1 MKAKVLFLSLSI
13 SFGFIACD
21 SDEDTTAPIIEH
33 VHGSEEVAVGDD
45 FEVDADF
52 SDNEELGQA
61 KFDIHDIFDGHDHG
75 KVASSWSETRTV
87 ELSGQ
92 DAEAEETFTVPAN
105 ATAGPYHVVVQC
117 TDAAGN
123 SAEFKEFDF
132 WVTSAEAPQYTVSSP
147 MDDQDYDVNDV
158 VSFTGSV
165 DDMSGIEEVFV
176 RVFEDEGDH
185 DGHDH
190 DDEGEHDHEPV
201 YEEEIEAGGATS
213 FDLVNLT
220 PITLDASMFDEDHA
234 DFVIEISA
242 IDNDGHISRYE
253 IHGHMH

>member
-1 MKAKVLFLSLSI
+1 MKARVFILSLSI

-75 KVASSWSETRTV
+75 KIASSWSETRTV

-132 WVTSAEAPQYTVSSP
+132 WVTSDEAPQYAVTSP
-147 MDDQDYDVNDV
+147 MDDADYSFGDVIQIAGSVNDI
-158 VSFTGSV
+158 
-165 DDMSGIEEVFV
+165 SGIEEVFI
-176 RVFEDEGDH
+176 RIYEEGDH
-185 DGHDH
+185 DHDH
-190 DDEGEHDHEPV
+190 GDEEGDEHGEPL
-201 YEEEIEAGGATS
+201 YEEEVEAGGATS

-220 PITLDASMFDEDHA
+220 PITLDSSMFDEDHV
-234 DFVIEISA
+234 DIIIEISA
-242 IDNDGHISRYE
+242 IDNDGHISRHE
-253 IHGHMH
+253 LHGHID

>member
-1 MKAKVLFLSLSI
+1 MKARVLLFSLSI

-92 DAEAEETFTVPAN
+92 DAEAEETCAVPAN

-132 WVTSAEAPQYTVSSP
+132 WVTSPEAPMYTVSSP
-147 MDDQDYDVNDV
+147 SDDADYEMGDVI
-158 VSFTGSV
+158 SFVGSA
-165 DDMSGIEEVFV
+165 DDMSGLDEVFV
-176 RVFEDEGDH
+176 RIYEEG
-185 DGHDH
+185 GHDH
-190 DDEGEHDHEPV
+190 DDHGDEDGDEHGEPL
-201 YEEEIEAGGATS
+201 YEEEVEVGGETT
-213 FDLVNLT
+213 FDLSNFT
-220 PITLDASMFDEDHA
+220 PITLNASMFDEDHV
-234 DFVIEISA
+234 DIVIEISA
-242 IDNDGHISRYE
+242 IDADGHISRHE
-253 IHGHMH
+253 LHGHIH